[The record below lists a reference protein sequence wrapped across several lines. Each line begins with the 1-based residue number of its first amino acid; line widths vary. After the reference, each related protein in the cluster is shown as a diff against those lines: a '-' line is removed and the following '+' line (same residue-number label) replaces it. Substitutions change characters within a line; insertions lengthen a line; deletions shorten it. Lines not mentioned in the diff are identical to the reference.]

1 MKLKCQQTRKKTC
14 KGTCGH
20 AEVINDP
27 FLSSKSLFCP
37 QSQAKEFLD
46 FLYLNVAILEI
57 LQNIKRSDE
66 NEFIDLNCGIQV
78 TKVGLS
84 SD

>member
-1 MKLKCQQTRKKTC
+1 M
-14 KGTCGH
+14 
-20 AEVINDP
+20 INDP

-37 QSQAKEFLD
+37 QSRAEEFLD
-46 FLYLNVAILEI
+46 FLYLIVNVAILEK
-57 LQNIKRSDE
+57 LQNFKRSDE

>member
-1 MKLKCQQTRKKTC
+1 M
-14 KGTCGH
+14 
-20 AEVINDP
+20 
-27 FLSSKSLFCP
+27 
-37 QSQAKEFLD
+37 
-46 FLYLNVAILEI
+46 YLIDNVAIVEK
-57 LQNIKRSDE
+57 LQNFKRSDE